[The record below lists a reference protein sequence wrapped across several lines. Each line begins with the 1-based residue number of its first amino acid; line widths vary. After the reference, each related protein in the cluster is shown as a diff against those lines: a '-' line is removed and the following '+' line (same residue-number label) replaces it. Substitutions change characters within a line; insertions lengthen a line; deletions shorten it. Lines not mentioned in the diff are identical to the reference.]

1 MFRVHLRNNLLIIT
15 NFFFFISN
23 KFKVDLLVV
32 AFTDVTS
39 LKIKMK
45 HNKFSE
51 NKQTIIDTSKNN

>member
-1 MFRVHLRNNLLIIT
+1 MIIT
-15 NFFFFISN
+15 NFFFISN
-23 KFKVDLLVV
+23 NFKVDLLVV